1 MHFKFISN
9 KSAFWILF
17 SVVYFYSPDYVTSI
31 KDVDIKQGAIIKE
44 TFRHNGSSVQ
54 MFINSLLF
62 RS

>member
-9 KSAFWILF
+9 KSALWILF

-31 KDVDIKQGAIIKE
+31 KNVDRKQGDIIKE

>member
-9 KSAFWILF
+9 KSALWILF
-17 SVVYFYSPDYVTSI
+17 SVVYFYSPDYVTNI
-31 KDVDIKQGAIIKE
+31 KDVDRKQGDIIKE

>member
-1 MHFKFISN
+1 MHFTFISN

-17 SVVYFYSPDYVTSI
+17 SVVYFYSLDYVTNI
-31 KDVDIKQGAIIKE
+31 KDVDRKQGDIIKE

-54 MFINSLLF
+54 ILINSILF